1 MRKISKIRILL
12 VDDHQLFREGLARI
26 LGSQPDF
33 EIVGE
38 AGDGLAALVMARE
51 LRPDLI
57 LMDISMP
64 GTDGL
69 TAVKAIKHE
78 MPEAIVVMLTVR
90 DEDEVLYEALQSGA
104 QGYLLK
110 TTPSSLLVQLL
121 RGTLQGEAA
130 ITPALAGRMLSEF
143 RRLGEEAVLH
153 EAPPQDVTLSHREQ
167 EVLTLVAQGKSDL
180 EIAALLTIS
189 VHTVKS
195 HVRNILAKLQMDGR
209 HEAAQLAL
217 RRRLIPPP
225 NEPDD

>member
-1 MRKISKIRILL
+1 MLL

-38 AGDGLAALVMARE
+38 AGDGLAAMVMARE

-64 GTDGL
+64 GMDGI
-69 TAVKAIKHE
+69 TAVTEIKRE
-78 MPEAIVVMLTVR
+78 LPEVIVVMLTVR
-90 DEDEVLYEALQSGA
+90 DEDEMLYEALQCGA

-110 TTPSSLLVQLL
+110 TTASSLLVQLL

-143 RRLGEEAVLH
+143 RRLSEEAALH
-153 EAPPQDVTLSHREQ
+153 KTPPQEVTLSHREQ
-167 EVLTLVAQGKSDL
+167 EVLGLVAQGKSDL
-180 EIAALLTIS
+180 EIAELLTIS
-189 VHTVKS
+189 IHTVKS
-195 HVRNILAKLQMDGR
+195 HMRNILAKLQINGR

-217 RRRLIPPP
+217 QRRLIPPP
-225 NEPDD
+225 GDQAP

>member
-1 MRKISKIRILL
+1 MKDISKIRILL

-26 LGSQPDF
+26 LGAQPDF
-33 EIVGE
+33 EIIGE

-64 GTDGL
+64 GTGGM
-69 TAVKAIKHE
+69 TAVKAIKRE
-78 MPEAIVVMLTVR
+78 MPETIVVMLTVR

-110 TTPSSLLVQLL
+110 TTASGLLVQLL
-121 RGTLQGEAA
+121 RGTLHGEAA

-143 RRLGEEAVLH
+143 RRLGEESALRKT
-153 EAPPQDVTLSHREQ
+153 PPQEVTLSHREQ

-180 EIAALLTIS
+180 EIAELLTIS

-195 HVRNILAKLQMDGR
+195 HVRNILAKLQMEGR

-225 NEPDD
+225 SDPGP